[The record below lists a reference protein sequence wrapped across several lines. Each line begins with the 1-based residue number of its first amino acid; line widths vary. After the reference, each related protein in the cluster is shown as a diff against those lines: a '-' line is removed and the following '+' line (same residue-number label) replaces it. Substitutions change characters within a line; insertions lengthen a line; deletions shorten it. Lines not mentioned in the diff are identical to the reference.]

1 MRPFIMLHVLES
13 DSYNE
18 QLSCVAV
25 DEILYLQQRP
35 GFTVVLLK
43 CGAEWEVRETVGE
56 IAAALHAVGTV
67 AMEAR

>member
-1 MRPFIMLHVLES
+1 MRPFITLSILLD
-13 DSYNE
+13 DSYNTT
-18 QLSCVAV
+18 LACVAV

-35 GFTVVLLK
+35 GYTFVLLK

-67 AMEAR
+67 PLEAR